1 MTEEDMRKELR
12 RYISQH
18 YGTQAAYADELKVSR
33 NLVSEVVLGK
43 RRPPKYILNDIGLKK
58 VVSVTYE
65 PLQPGE

>member
-1 MTEEDMRKELR
+1 MTEDAMRTKLR
-12 RYISQH
+12 RYISQN

-43 RRPPKYILNDIGLKK
+43 RRPPKYMLNDIGLKK
-58 VVSVTYE
+58 VVTITYK